1 MSLLNQNILIF
12 LIFKFILLICIL
24 TLFNKNLLAE
34 DWTKKFK
41 AYSTTDN
48 YLLSD
53 GSKIVHYKNKGLWE
67 DSLGNY
73 GTQTCLG
80 TIALNQEGKIVE
92 ILLFCQGEDHN
103 GDKFTTRVFRETDM
117 VAGTGKYVIIDGT
130 GLFKGYIG
138 AKCTYAVSYFKDA
151 LFDVDKCSK

>member
-1 MSLLNQNILIF
+1 MV
-12 LIFKFILLICIL
+12 IFKIF
-24 TLFNKNLLAE
+24 
-34 DWTKKFK
+34 
-41 AYSTTDN
+41 
-48 YLLSD
+48 
-53 GSKIVHYKNKGLWE
+53 HYKNKGLWE

-92 ILLFCQGEDHN
+92 ILLFCQGEDHKGN
-103 GDKFTTRVFRETDM
+103 KYTTRVFRESDM

-130 GLFKGYIG
+130 GLFKDYIG
-138 AKCTYAVSYFKDA
+138 AECTYAVSYFRDA